1 MTKDLK
7 LHQDTVT
14 IEYVEESKTKKL
26 VRDNRQRWVIGALR
40 DGDCLNERYLS
51 FSTTNALHA
60 SICERGKATAHSVL
74 VKWRYSPFFDADLL
88 WCELAAR
95 DEAVSA

>member
-7 LHQDTVT
+7 LHIDVVQIQYVDKSQTV
-14 IEYVEESKTKKL
+14 KL
-26 VRDNRQRWVIGALR
+26 SRDGRERWVIGALR
-40 DGDCLNERYLS
+40 EGDTLNERYLS

-60 SICERGKATAHSVL
+60 SVCDRGKAMNQPVR

-88 WCELAAR
+88 WCELAK
-95 DEAVSA
+95 EQVSA